1 MSPVESLFTKLE
13 MGLTNDGHAVSRSD
27 RTLDWWSGP
36 LRQRITASK
45 PYASS
50 DILVTSI
57 HIQTDL
63 FKGPAPSEEIAKEL
77 IDLSHTGDVSAIFYD
92 EEAGLYKLGTRLT
105 LHEENYDWMNIFII
119 RTAFLQNSTALRMV
133 FSFDAPKGLSVAES
147 ASPKGLN
154 TDKYGSN
161 LKEFTQ
167 SVRKAGA
174 SPASLWE
181 GKELVF
187 IKDILGDKASFETGI
202 NEVKQLCATVKS
214 SGITF
219 KVLADADTK
228 HPFWGH
234 GLTIMI
240 MCPDRKENSISTTRI
255 LTLNKDHC
263 HPTDPR
269 NATGFWLFAAGEL
282 AHFLFLPNALY
293 QPALTHIVFLEKWGL
308 AHAHMPSS

>member
-1 MSPVESLFTKLE
+1 MNPTDTLLSKLQTGIE
-13 MGLTNDGHAVSRSD
+13 NDGHVISRND

-45 PYASS
+45 PYESN
-50 DILVTSI
+50 DISVTSI

-63 FKGPAPSEEIAKEL
+63 FRGPPPSEEIAKEL

-92 EEAGLYKLGTRLT
+92 EKTGLYKLGTRLT
-105 LHEENYDWMNIFII
+105 LHEENYDWMNFFII

-154 TDKYGSN
+154 KDKYGGN

-167 SVRKAGA
+167 AIRKAGA
-174 SPASLWE
+174 SSASPWE
-181 GKELVF
+181 GKELAF

-202 NEVKQLCATVKS
+202 DEMKQLCATVKS

-240 MCPDRKENSISTTRI
+240 MCPDKKENSISPTRI

-263 HPTDPR
+263 QPTEPR
-269 NATGFWLFAAGEL
+269 NATGFWLFAGGEL
-282 AHFLFLPNALY
+282 AHFLFLPNALH
-293 QPALTHIVFLEKWGL
+293 QPALTHIVFLEKWAL
-308 AHAHMPSS
+308 ANAHLPSS